1 MRVTSGEISGSIDIV
16 SGSRD
21 ARERHALAIMP
32 PATKADL
39 VEDPRRTARNLI
51 EQDESTLRE
60 LWLRYWANGG
70 EAVEPFELEA
80 YLYGM
85 VELSAFEDE
94 ILAQALEDLQP
105 PGKAG
110 RRNN

>member
-1 MRVTSGEISGSIDIV
+1 
-16 SGSRD
+16 
-21 ARERHALAIMP
+21 MP

-80 YLYGM
+80 YLYGV